1 MTQAAHIIND
11 KAAIR
16 WGLGILLFF
25 FVGFGGWA
33 AFAPLS
39 AAVVGTGFVKVDS
52 NRKTIQHLEGGIIR
66 QILVKDGDRVKQGQ
80 ALVVLQSAQVSTS
93 VEMIRDALNGER
105 AKEARL
111 IAEKEMGRLKFPV
124 DLLALEH
131 EPKVARVLHT
141 EEQLFNARRLALNNQ
156 IELIRRQM
164 SEMQNE
170 IRSTAS
176 QVKAE
181 ERAIGYMKEELRSN
195 EALVEKGFIQRT
207 RLMNLQ
213 RDLSVKEAD
222 QQEHIAEL
230 SRAKQK
236 LLELERQ
243 IVSFRSDYAQKAAN
257 DLESTTQK
265 IHDLQER
272 LLPSEDELRRQ
283 NIVAPEDGT
292 VFGLRFHTVGGVVG
306 PKEPILDLVP
316 DNQMLIVESHIAVDD
331 VAEVKLGMP
340 ADIRFTAYKQ
350 RSTALVEGKVSYVS
364 PDRVTNSENK
374 APYYTVH
381 VEIQRESLNRAPEIQ
396 PSSGMPAEVFL
407 KTKSRTMLDY
417 LMAPITS
424 TLRKSLR
431 ES

>member
-1 MTQAAHIIND
+1 MTQAAYIIYD
-11 KAAIR
+11 QAAIR

-39 AAVVGTGFVKVDS
+39 GAVVGSGFVKVDS

-80 ALVVLQSAQVSTS
+80 TLVILQSTHVSTS

-111 IAEKEMGRLKFPV
+111 IAEKEMGRLKFPAN
-124 DLLALEH
+124 LLALGH
-131 EPKVARVLHT
+131 EPKIARLLHA
-141 EEQLFNARRLALNNQ
+141 EEQLFKARRLALNNQ
-156 IELIRRQM
+156 IELIRRQTT
-164 SEMQNE
+164 ETQNE

-176 QVKAE
+176 QVMAE
-181 ERAIGYMKEELRSN
+181 DRAIGYMKEELRSN

-213 RDLSVKEAD
+213 RDISIKEAD

-236 LLELERQ
+236 ALELERQ
-243 IVSFRSDYAQKAAN
+243 IVSLRNDYIQKAAN
-257 DLESTTQK
+257 DLEAITQK
-265 IHDLQER
+265 IHDLQGR
-272 LLPSEDELRRQ
+272 LLPSEDELHRLS
-283 NIVAPEDGT
+283 IVAPEDGT
-292 VFGLRFHTVGGVVG
+292 VIGLRFHTVGGVIS

-316 DNQMLIVESHIAVDD
+316 DNQTLIIEAHIAVDN

-350 RSTALVEGKVSYVS
+350 RSTALVDGKVSYLS
-364 PDRVTNSENK
+364 PDHITSQENK
-374 APYYTVH
+374 VPHYTVH
-381 VEIQRESLNRAPEIQ
+381 VEIQKSSLDRAPEIQ
-396 PSSGMPAEVFL
+396 PSPGMQAEIFL
-407 KTKSRTMLDY
+407 KTRSRTMLDY
-417 LMAPITS
+417 LMEPITS

-431 ES
+431 EP

>member
-1 MTQAAHIIND
+1 MNQDAYIIDD
-11 KAAIR
+11 KAVVR
-16 WGLGILLFF
+16 WGLGILLVF

-39 AAVVGTGFVKVDS
+39 AAVVASGFVKVDS

-111 IAEKEMGRLKFPV
+111 IAEKEMGRLKFPA
-124 DLLALEH
+124 DLLALEQ
-131 EPKVARVLHT
+131 EPKVARVLHA

-156 IELIRRQM
+156 IELMRRQM
-164 SEMQNE
+164 TEMQNE
-170 IRSTAS
+170 IKSTAS

-181 ERAIGYMKEELRSN
+181 ERAISYMKEELRSN

-213 RDLSVKEAD
+213 RDLSIKEAD

-230 SRAKQK
+230 SRARQK
-236 LLELERQ
+236 VLELERQ
-243 IVSFRSDYAQKAAN
+243 VVSLRNDYMQKAAN
-257 DLESTTQK
+257 DLEATTQK

-292 VFGLRFHTVGGVVG
+292 IVGLRFHTVGGVVG
-306 PKEPILDLVP
+306 PKEAILDLVP
-316 DNQMLIVESHIAVDD
+316 DNQMLIIEAHIGVDD
-331 VAEVKLGMP
+331 VAEVILGMP

-364 PDRVTNSENK
+364 PDRITSQENK
-374 APYYTVH
+374 VPYYTVY
-381 VEIQRESLNRAPEIQ
+381 VEIQKESLSRAPEIQ
-396 PSSGMPAEVFL
+396 LSPGMRTEVFL
-407 KTKSRTMLDY
+407 KTRSRTMLDY
-417 LMAPITS
+417 LMEPITS

-431 ES
+431 EP

>member
-1 MTQAAHIIND
+1 MNQAAYIIDD
-11 KAAIR
+11 KAVVR
-16 WGLGILLFF
+16 WGLGILLVF

-39 AAVVGTGFVKVDS
+39 AAVVASGFVKVDS
-52 NRKTIQHLEGGIIR
+52 NRKTIQHLEGGIIS

-80 ALVVLQSAQVSTS
+80 VLVVLQSAQVSTS

-111 IAEKEMGRLKFPV
+111 IAEKEMGRLNLPA

-131 EPKVARVLHT
+131 EPKVARVLHA

-164 SEMQNE
+164 TEMQNE
-170 IRSTAS
+170 IKSTTN

-195 EALVEKGFIQRT
+195 EALIEKGFIQRT

-213 RDLSVKEAD
+213 RDLSIKEAD
-222 QQEHIAEL
+222 QQEHVAEL

-236 LLELERQ
+236 VLELERQ
-243 IVSFRSDYAQKAAN
+243 IVSLRSDYVQKAAN
-257 DLESTTQK
+257 DLEATTQK
-265 IHDLQER
+265 IHDLQAR
-272 LLPSEDELRRQ
+272 LLPSEDELSRQ

-292 VFGLRFHTVGGVVG
+292 VVGLRFHTVGGVVG
-306 PKEPILDLVP
+306 PKEPVLDLVP
-316 DNQMLIVESHIAVDD
+316 EKQVLIVEAHIAVDD
-331 VAEVKLGMP
+331 VAEIKLGMP
-340 ADIRFTAYKQ
+340 ADIHFTAYKQ
-350 RSTALVEGKVSYVS
+350 RSTALVEGKVSYLS
-364 PDRVTNSENK
+364 PDRITSQENK
-374 APYYTVH
+374 TPYYIVH
-381 VEIQRESLNRAPEIQ
+381 VEIQRESLNQVPGIELS
-396 PSSGMPAEVFL
+396 PGMQAEVFL
-407 KTKSRTMLDY
+407 KTRSRTMLDY
-417 LMAPITS
+417 LMEPITS